1 MRVINLKVE
10 NFQRLVAVDIT
21 PTGDIV
27 TLVGKN
33 AQGKSSVLDGLWAL
47 LEGAAHLPTQPV
59 HTGAERA
66 LLRVALGANGVV
78 KYIATRTISNKAAGG
93 YTTQVK
99 VENADGAVFPS
110 PQKLLD
116 DLIGEL
122 SFDPLEFTRMS
133 DKAQFGEMAKLVP
146 GIDFEAVS
154 NLNRGDYEKRTDVN
168 RRAREA
174 RAAAGIIA
182 IPAEIPEKRDDKA
195 LVEQLGGAT
204 AREAEISEHGRRKAA
219 LDQRLAG
226 VGKEIDSLEAERK
239 AMAERLA
246 VMEKRAGQLKLE
258 AAGLVDEVAAFP
270 AAPERIDTQ
279 AVADQLRDAQAHN
292 RNVED
297 ILERVKKRDS
307 MVRLAESLEREAGE
321 LTNSIDARTAA
332 QAKAVSEAKM
342 PVPGIG
348 FGDGV
353 VLLNGVPFS
362 QASSAE
368 KIQTS
373 VAIAA
378 AMNPKLRVIH
388 IRDGSLLDSDTLAW
402 LTKYAQ
408 ENDLQVWLEKV
419 ADDAKVGFVIED
431 GHVKDATAAA

>member
-21 PTGDIV
+21 PKGDIV

-33 AQGKSSVLDGLWAL
+33 AQGKSSILDALWAA
-47 LEGAAHLPTQPV
+47 LEGAAHLPAKPV
-59 HTGAERA
+59 HSGAERA
-66 LLRVALGANGVV
+66 RIRIDLG
-78 KYIATRTISNKAAGG
+78 KYIVTRTIATKADGG
-93 YTTQVK
+93 YTSSVK
-99 VENADGAVFPS
+99 VENGDGAVFPS

-122 SFDPLEFTRMS
+122 SFDPLAFTRLS
-133 DKAQFGEMAKLVP
+133 DKAQFSELAKFVE
-146 GIDFEAVS
+146 GVDFENVA
-154 NLNRGDYEKRTDVN
+154 NLNRGDYDKRTDVN

-174 RAAAGIIA
+174 KAAANIIA
-182 IPAEIPEKRDDKA
+182 VPAEIPEKVDEQA
-195 LVEQLGGAT
+195 LVDELGGAT
-204 AREAEISEHGRRKAA
+204 AREAEIATHNRRAQA
-219 LDQRLAG
+219 LRNKLDGLEQAIRENADERVRLTARMQQ
-226 VGKEIDSLEAERK
+226 LEADFTALEKGVADAR
-239 AMAERLA
+239 AE
-246 VMEKRAGQLKLE
+246 VE
-258 AAGLVDEVAAFP
+258 AFP
-270 AAPERIDTQ
+270 EAPLRIDTTV
-279 AVADQLRDAQAHN
+279 VADKLRDAQAHN
-292 RNVED
+292 RNVAD
-297 ILERVKKRDS
+297 ILARVEKRNS
-307 MVRLAESLEREAGE
+307 MQRLAESLEREAAE

-332 QAKAVSEAKM
+332 LAKAVSEAKM

-402 LTKYAQ
+402 LAKYAQ

-419 ADDAKVGFVIED
+419 ADDGKVGFVIED
-431 GHVKDATAAA
+431 GHAREAEASDAA